1 MATRKIYTPA
11 FKAQVALEALR
22 EQNTIGQLSSKFS
35 VHPTQIQKWRERL
48 KDNVASVFGNGVT
61 ENLKDK
67 DQLIQELLKPDL
79 RLLNISKIKGRNILE
94 LEKKS

>member
-67 DQLIQELLKPDL
+67 DQLIERLYKQIGQLTVELDWV
-79 RLLNISKIKGRNILE
+79 
-94 LEKKS
+94 KKKLGVNF